1 MIKKLFKHS
10 GTVAMAAV
18 VATAMGTGDAD
29 AQKIRWK
36 MHAAFGQN
44 VAVIG
49 PPPHRVADAVR
60 RMSGGD
66 FDIKV
71 FEPGALAGG
80 YAYFGPVGQ
89 GAFESA
95 WGTSGANQGK
105 NSAYAFLSTWPFG
118 PAAPEFVAWFKYGRL
133 SLPKP
138 SSTSFG
144 GWGNTD
150 LGRVQQHSR

>member
-1 MIKKLFKHS
+1 MIKKFVKRT
-10 GTVAMAAV
+10 GAVAVAAV
-18 VATAMGTGDAD
+18 IATAMGSGEAD

-49 PPPHRVADAVR
+49 PPPHRIADAVR

-80 YAYFGPVGQ
+80 YAYFDPVGQ

-95 WGTSGANQGK
+95 
-105 NSAYAFLSTWPFG
+105 
-118 PAAPEFVAWFKYGRL
+118 
-133 SLPKP
+133 
-138 SSTSFG
+138 
-144 GWGNTD
+144 
-150 LGRVQQHSR
+150 